1 MKAIIYYSFLFSSL
15 LSVAV
20 ANEEV
25 AHHEASIWDLKY
37 PFINFIILLAI
48 LSKVVKP
55 LREKFNKQAEEV
67 KSFMNSAAQN
77 NKDAEDKLSKLQAKM
92 KNLEAELAKISSD
105 YESDTSQF
113 TKNLSVETESTITRM
128 KRDLENKIEGERTE
142 LVNELNNDL
151 VNKVILNTQGMIK
164 SNKEFQA
171 KATQKIV
178 SEIR

>member
-55 LREKFNKQAEEV
+55 LREKLNKQAEDV

-105 YESDTSQF
+105 YESDTAQF

-151 VNKVILNTQGMIK
+151 VNKVILNTQSMIK